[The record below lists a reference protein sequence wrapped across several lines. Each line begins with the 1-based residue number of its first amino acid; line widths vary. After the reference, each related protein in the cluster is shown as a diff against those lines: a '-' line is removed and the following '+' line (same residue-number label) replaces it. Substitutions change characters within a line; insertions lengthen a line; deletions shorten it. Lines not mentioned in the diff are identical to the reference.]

1 MTRAQLTDVEWE
13 FIEPYLPIGEYGPY
27 PVRLRQQF
35 AGVMWRFRTG
45 GQWREMPTEFGAWST
60 VHNRFRQWRD
70 AGVFESLL
78 EGLISEAAKRGEVDL
93 LLVSVDST
101 TARAHQDAAGMHLDP
116 GVLDALEKATEEQP
130 RSKGAGREER
140 SGRDAEDDPGW
151 EERRR
156 IRRRRKLRL
165 KAALLGRSR
174 GGQTSKV
181 HLAADRRCRPLA
193 FVLTAGQAADGPQFI
208 PVLDKVRVRGP
219 VGRPRTRPDAVA
231 GDKTPHAATRSSG
244 NRAHL
249 RRRGIKAVIPEKRD
263 QAANRKRKGRK
274 GGRPVDHD
282 AELYKERNTVER
294 LINKLKAWR
303 GIATRYDKTPE
314 SYLAGLHLR
323 ASVIWIKDLTRT
335 GAESRAG
342 HRGA

>member
-1 MTRAQLTDVEWE
+1 MRSAKRAK
-13 FIEPYLPIGEYGPY
+13 G
-27 PVRLRQQF
+27 RR
-35 AGVMWRFRTG
+35 RFR
-45 GQWREMPTEFGAWST
+45 R
-60 VHNRFRQWRD
+60 
-70 AGVFESLL
+70 
-78 EGLISEAAKRGEVDL
+78 
-93 LLVSVDST
+93 
-101 TARAHQDAAGMHLDP
+101 
-116 GVLDALEKATEEQP
+116 
-130 RSKGAGREER
+130 
-140 SGRDAEDDPGW
+140 

-208 PVLDKVRVRGP
+208 PVLDKVRIHGP
-219 VGRPRTRPDAVA
+219 VG
-231 GDKTPHAATRSSG
+231 
-244 NRAHL
+244 
-249 RRRGIKAVIPEKRD
+249 
-263 QAANRKRKGRK
+263 
-274 GGRPVDHD
+274 HD

-323 ASVIWIKDLTRT
+323 ASVIWIKDLTRMR
-335 GAESRAG
+335 AESRAG
-342 HRGA
+342 HRGT